1 MPARLMTIGLMARKS
16 GLTPRAIR
24 HYEQAGLIRGLPRTQ
39 SNYRLFD
46 DAALERLRFISR
58 CRKLGFSL
66 REIAAFCEV
75 TGNNGDWTCVQ
86 IERLV
91 RQHLNLVEAKI
102 SELIEIRKVL
112 VDRLAGCT
120 GEQTPDCEF
129 IRMLEQEDEQ
139 RKRETTALHGP
150 ERGEV
155 QN

>member
-1 MPARLMTIGLMARKS
+1 MSARLMTIGRMARKS

-24 HYEQAGLIRGLPRTQ
+24 HYEQVGLIRGLPRTH
-39 SNYRLFD
+39 SNYRVFD
-46 DAALERLRFISR
+46 DVALQRLRFIAR
-58 CRKLGFSL
+58 CRALGFSL

-75 TGNNGDWTCVQ
+75 TGNGDWTCVQ
-86 IERLV
+86 IEGLV
-91 RQHLNLVEAKI
+91 RQHLNSVEAKI
-102 SELIEIRKVL
+102 GELIEIRKVL

>member
-1 MPARLMTIGLMARKS
+1 MSARLMTIGRMARKS

-75 TGNNGDWTCVQ
+75 TGNGVWTCVQ
-86 IERLV
+86 IEGLV
-91 RQHLNLVEAKI
+91 QQHLNLVEAKI
-102 SELIEIRKVL
+102 GELIEIRKVL

-120 GEQTPDCEF
+120 GEQIPDCEF

-139 RKRETTALHGP
+139 RKSETTALHGP
-150 ERGEV
+150 GRREV